1 MVYCNAFLKKS
12 CVNFSLLWTTLQ
24 DSCHTVTFNV
34 NGYWMTWRKRG
45 EEEGEGAGAGI
56 FFRSFIRPALNVYG
70 DYFIDYRN
78 VLTEG
83 KSFQSLPQPPT
94 PTPTIHWQNLTSLRM
109 SMYFVRS
116 QQIYLLFSIDE
127 LKFINNSW
135 NWGEGGGGEVTNLLE
150 NWKEILELCQI
161 LTNFETEVT

>member
-1 MVYCNAFLKKS
+1 MVYGNAFLKKS

-45 EEEGEGAGAGI
+45 EEEEEEGEGEEAGAGI
-56 FFRSFIRPALNVYG
+56 FFRSFIRPALNAYG

-83 KSFQSLPQPPT
+83 KSFQSLSQPPT
-94 PTPTIHWQNLTSLRM
+94 PLIHRQNLTSLRM

-135 NWGEGGGGEVTNLLE
+135 NLGGGGRWWGNKSLRKLE
-150 NWKEILELCQI
+150 RNPGIMSNI
-161 LTNFETEVT
+161 D